1 MDHHVEPCPTCWG
14 DDQLHNYSCPDCG
27 GSGTLYADRP
37 KHECHPPGSGW
48 HGTFYYK
55 PDGTGAHIR
64 PGDKWECAEC
74 GKCWKAG
81 LDSYGYHQWRGMMS
95 SDRPIT
101 DSVFGLWALVML
113 GAGAI
118 IGAAFGLGYL
128 ADLL

>member
-1 MDHHVEPCPTCWG
+1 
-14 DDQLHNYSCPDCG
+14 
-27 GSGTLYADRP
+27 
-37 KHECHPPGSGW
+37 
-48 HGTFYYK
+48 
-55 PDGTGAHIR
+55 
-64 PGDKWECAEC
+64 
-74 GKCWKAG
+74 
-81 LDSYGYHQWRGMMS
+81 MS